1 MSQKF
6 PLLLI
11 RLYQKT
17 SKIQDPIAR
26 ALFHTERVCR
36 FDPTCSEYMYQ
47 AIKKHGTKK
56 GVFLGLKRIG
66 RCGPWTKGGYDPVK

>member
-1 MSQKF
+1 MSQKL
-6 PLLLI
+6 PLFLI

-36 FDPTCSEYMYQ
+36 FDPTCSEYAYQ
-47 AIKKHGTKK
+47 AIKKYGTAK
-56 GVFLGLKRIG
+56 GTVLGLRRIV
-66 RCGPWTKGGYDPVK
+66 RCGPWTRGGYDPVK